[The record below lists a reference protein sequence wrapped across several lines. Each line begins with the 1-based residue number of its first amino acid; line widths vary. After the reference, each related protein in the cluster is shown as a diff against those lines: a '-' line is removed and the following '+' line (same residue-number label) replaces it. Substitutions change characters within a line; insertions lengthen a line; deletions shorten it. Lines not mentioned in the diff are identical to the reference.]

1 MPPEPTMYEMMWNPT
16 VYPFWIGMS
25 LFLGLLWGSFFNVA
39 IYRLPMGMSVNRPR
53 RSFCF
58 GCGTQLGVLENIPVL
73 SLLFQ
78 KARCRHCNAR
88 VSPRYAV
95 VELLTAALFVIIF
108 MAANPPEAT
117 HFAVAT
123 IWYWAF
129 AGLLIIGTFTDFDH
143 WIIPDEVTIG
153 GTVAALIFAL
163 IIGIV
168 DRQSILTA
176 AGPFPAL
183 RAVAGGS
190 WVDYVEVLIIGST
203 QFIPKLTPM
212 WWEGPANAVLGAMF
226 GPALLYGIGEFGRIL
241 FRKDA
246 MGFGDVKLFA
256 LIGATLGPVNCLVVL
271 MISAMFGSVAGIIP
285 MILAKFRSRTETVL
299 MRGRD
304 LPAAPSDPDM
314 DVVDPQEKFLELMKD
329 FVPPN
334 APHHLPYG
342 PWIAL
347 AALIV
352 LIFSTQVRT
361 GLQAMLSPV

>member
-1 MPPEPTMYEMMWNPT
+1 MPPEPTMYEMLWNPT
-16 VYPFWIGMS
+16 VYPFWVGMS

-39 IYRLPMGMSVNRPR
+39 IYRLPLGMSVNRPR

-73 SLLFQ
+73 SLLLQ
-78 KARCRHCNAR
+78 RSRCRHCNAN
-88 VSPRYAV
+88 VSPRYAI
-95 VELLTAALFVIIF
+95 VELLTGALFVVLF
-108 MAANPPEAT
+108 MTANPPGAE
-117 HFAVAT
+117 HFAIAT

-129 AGLLIIGTFTDFDH
+129 AGLLVVGTFTDFDH
-143 WIIPDEVTIG
+143 WIIPDEVTKG
-153 GTVAALIFAL
+153 GTVAALICAL
-163 IIGIV
+163 VIGLV

-183 RAVAGGS
+183 RAVHGGN

-203 QFIPKLTPM
+203 PFLPKLSPM
-212 WWEGPANAVLGAMF
+212 WWEGPVNAVLGAIF
-226 GPALLYGIGEFGRIL
+226 GPALLYGVGEFGRIL

-271 MISAMFGSVAGIIP
+271 MISSMFGSVAGVIPII
-285 MILAKFRSRTETVL
+285 LSKFKSRTETVL
-299 MRGRD
+299 MRGRE
-304 LPAAPSDPDM
+304 LPAPANEPD
-314 DVVDPQEKFLELMKD
+314 VEGGDPQAKYLSLMKD
-329 FVPPN
+329 FIPPN

-352 LIFSTQVRT
+352 LIFSTQVRS
-361 GLQAMLSPV
+361 GLQAILAP